1 MGEGCMTEEK
11 KEHVFVIDTLA
22 CLLEHL
28 AKHEDAEL
36 GNREILHN
44 LIAKEIQHRAALIL
58 KT

>member
-1 MGEGCMTEEK
+1 MTEEK
-11 KEHVFVIDTLA
+11 NEHVFVIDTLA

-28 AKHEDAEL
+28 ANNEDAEL